1 MLITCP
7 THGMIVVQQVFS
19 AFHQLV
25 VAAAAAAAA
34 CEYNT
39 ILLDDSPR

>member
-7 THGMIVVQQVFS
+7 THGTIVVQQDFS

-25 VAAAAAAAA
+25 VAAAAAAHV
-34 CEYNT
+34 CK
-39 ILLDDSPR
+39 

>member
-7 THGMIVVQQVFS
+7 THGTIAVQQAFS
-19 AFHQLV
+19 AFHQL

-34 CEYNT
+34 CK
-39 ILLDDSPR
+39 

>member
-7 THGMIVVQQVFS
+7 THGTIVVQQVFS

-25 VAAAAAAAA
+25 VAAAAAAYV
-34 CEYNT
+34 CK
-39 ILLDDSPR
+39 

>member
-25 VAAAAAAAA
+25 VAAAAAAA